1 MKYIL
6 LVLACITLLSCKK
19 FLDKKS
25 NQKLVIP
32 STVQDLQGLLDQY
45 TRVNQFNPGAAEKS
59 ADDYYLTQSDWAAL
73 ATIPD
78 QRTYI
83 WEKDFL
89 FVTGTNDWSNLFA
102 NVYKANL
109 IINEMPNIPLSAGT
123 LEERNACL
131 GHAYFIRANSFLQ
144 GLAIWSPAY
153 DPVTASTD
161 LGMPL
166 RLHPEFNSPSV
177 RSSVKQSY
185 EQVLKDAKQAAAM
198 LPETALHLLR
208 PCKPAALALVA
219 RTYLFMGNYD
229 SCLYYSDWALSIK
242 NNIKDYNQLNAS
254 TTYPFDPRF
263 SNPEVL
269 YDCYTAS
276 GSILNNAR
284 AKIDSNLY
292 RSYHA
297 NDLRKTIFFRNN
309 NNGTYGF
316 RGSYS
321 GVINLFNGFAV
332 DELYLMKAECEARK
346 NNAMEAMNTL
356 NTLLIKRWKT
366 GTFIP
371 YTAAT
376 KEEAIEKILLERRK
390 ELLMRS
396 IRWIDIK
403 RLNKQG
409 ASISLTRILGSN
421 TYLLPP
427 NDLRFALPIPET
439 VIELTGMVQN
449 PR

>member
-1 MKYIL
+1 MI
-6 LVLACITLLSCKK
+6 ALLSCKK

-32 STVQDLQGLLDQY
+32 STVQDLQGLLDLY

-59 ADDYYLTQSDWAAL
+59 ADDYYLTQADWAGLTVIA
-73 ATIPD
+73 D
-78 QRTYI
+78 QRTYT

-89 FVTGTNDWSNLFA
+89 FVTGTNDWSNLYD
-102 NVYKANL
+102 NVYKANTV
-109 IINEMPNIPLSAGT
+109 IYEMKNIPVDAGT
-123 LEERNACL
+123 AEQRNACL

-144 GLAIWSPAY
+144 GLSTWAVAF
-153 DPVTASTD
+153 DQTTASTD
-161 LGMPL
+161 HGLPL
-166 RLHPEFNSPSV
+166 RLDPEFNSPSM

-185 EQVLKDAKQAAAM
+185 EQVLKDAKQAAAL
-198 LPETALHLLR
+198 LPETALQLLR
-208 PCKPAALALVA
+208 PSKPAALALVA
-219 RTYLFMGNYD
+219 RTYLYMGNFD
-229 SCLYYSDWALSIK
+229 SCLYYTEWALSIK
-242 NNIKDYNQLNAS
+242 NSLLDYNQLNAS
-254 TTYPFDPRF
+254 ASFPFAPRF
-263 SNPEVL
+263 SNPEIMFDS
-269 YDCYTAS
+269 YIAG

-297 NDLRKTIFFRNN
+297 NDLRKTVFFRNN

-316 RGSYS
+316 KGSYS
-321 GVINLFNGFAV
+321 GAANLFDGFAT

-346 NNAMEAMNTL
+346 DNTMQAMNTL
-356 NTLLIKRWKT
+356 NGLLMKRWKT

-396 IRWIDIK
+396 IRWMDIK

-409 ASISLTRILGSN
+409 SSITLTRILGNES
-421 TYLLPP
+421 YRLAA